1 MERLNDGQTSVLFK
15 LTHKFNKWPL
25 HENSKTIEK
34 TTKNKTHKKNNTKTL
49 KFSWK
54 SKYVRRINKIMK

>member
-34 TTKNKTHKKNNTKTL
+34 TTKNKTHKKQHKDTK
-49 KFSWK
+49 
-54 SKYVRRINKIMK
+54 I